1 MTQITCTIIKLIWDD
16 IIGLGTNYKN
26 HLQNNFNSRYTYYI
40 FFWDFNRISWSSSAV
55 VKLGSVKL
63 TIGNYFFN
71 TKQTKFADEDH
82 EMQLKATDTEYIRV
96 T

>member
-1 MTQITCTIIKLIWDD
+1 M
-16 IIGLGTNYKN
+16 
-26 HLQNNFNSRYTYYI
+26 
-40 FFWDFNRISWSSSAV
+40 
-55 VKLGSVKL
+55 KLGSVKL